1 MNTFDIQ
8 DALFTAFASDEELC
22 TLLQINVEDMDE
34 DSKYSVLNTKLRR
47 EDFAPEQFSDGT
59 LDFIAFYFAD
69 ADTTGNY
76 LVNAGLLRLDIY
88 VQYRYNA
95 GLIRKRVLQLI
106 RNIFDIR
113 LVAEGQKQSDITNV
127 YKYRLEFLPLV
138 SS

>member
-113 LVAEGQKQSDITNV
+113 LVAEGQEQSDITNV

>member
-8 DALFTAFASDEELC
+8 DALFTAFASDEDLC
-22 TLLQINVEDMDE
+22 TLLQINVEGMDE
-34 DSKYSVLNTKLRR
+34 DSKYSVLNAKLRR